1 MTDAQKTPLS
11 LSTFHMLRCVAAL
24 VHADHVIHKE
34 EKQFLQTL
42 VAYFEN
48 KFEISDGQKF
58 QLVQD
63 LRVAQN
69 IDDLL
74 PVVKDP
80 RDRENLVLFAGMLAM
95 ADGETDPAEEV
106 ILRKIRAHAA
116 EVQSSLPATVNGAPA
131 VSRDELAEEVRN
143 IVQQEFY
150 RTAIQKS
157 GIVQKSSA
165 LSVADA
171 FVERGSLIHEPD
183 VYAAVSDKRKPS
195 VSTRRTLMGDE
206 RLVARARFHFAYT
219 METII
224 WSILA
229 FILIHKTMPGLFQG
243 VYYLQQSLN
252 LPTVL
257 VDRGFWTFMLRW
269 LSWLVAGVI
278 FAWRMLDMWSTEII
292 LTDRRLLYKQG
303 ILFVKYTKIDLR
315 QLFETVV
322 NQSRLGAMLNYGSVF
337 IYSNMVDTSLKGDKF
352 DRNIVLPK
360 IADPHT
366 FASRVDRAKRILR
379 TKGDV

>member
-1 MTDAQKTPLS
+1 MTDSHKPSLS

-24 VHADHVIHKE
+24 VHADHVINRD

-42 VAYFEN
+42 IAYFEG
-48 KFEISDGQKF
+48 KFDISDGQKF

-74 PVVKDP
+74 PVVTDP

-95 ADGETDPAEEV
+95 ADGELHPAEEV

-116 EVQSSLPATVNGAPA
+116 AVSASLPATVNGAPA

-150 RTAIQKS
+150 RSAIQKS
-157 GIVQKSSA
+157 GLVQKSSA

-171 FVERGSLIHEPD
+171 FVERGSLIHQPD
-183 VYAAVSDKRKPS
+183 IYAAVSDKRKPS

-219 METII
+219 METLI
-224 WSILA
+224 WSVLA
-229 FILIHKTMPGLFQG
+229 FFLIDKTMPGIFQG
-243 VYYLQQSLN
+243 IYYLQQSLN
-252 LPTVL
+252 LPMSL

-269 LSWLVAGVI
+269 PSWIVAGGI

-292 LTDRRLLYKQG
+292 LTDRRLLYKHG

-322 NQSRLGAMLNYGSVF
+322 NQSRLGAILNYGSVF
-337 IYSNMVDTSLKGDKF
+337 IYSNMVDTSIKGDKF

-379 TKGDV
+379 TKGDA